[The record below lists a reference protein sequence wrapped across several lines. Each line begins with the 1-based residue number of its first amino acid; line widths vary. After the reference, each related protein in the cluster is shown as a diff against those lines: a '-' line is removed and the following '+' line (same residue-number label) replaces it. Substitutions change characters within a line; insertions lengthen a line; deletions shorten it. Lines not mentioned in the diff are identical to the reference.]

1 MDIGRRVS
9 DWLGSLA
16 DRLGITPAAIVGGA
30 LAVAVAGFGGWWAF
44 RTPDPVP
51 VEQVLP
57 RASDSG
63 PVVTAAADPTSSP
76 LVVVVHV
83 DGAVAHP
90 GVHELFPGGRVIDA
104 VEAAGGLLVESDR
117 ERLNLAAIVNDG
129 QRVWVPF
136 VGEDEPAVVGPVGG
150 DAETTTASI
159 GTINLNDADSAALE
173 TLPGIGPSIAAA
185 ILQHREQEGRFERV
199 EDLLEVA
206 GIGPARLDQLEALV
220 TV

>member
-1 MDIGRRVS
+1 
-9 DWLGSLA
+9 
-16 DRLGITPAAIVGGA
+16 
-30 LAVAVAGFGGWWAF
+30 
-44 RTPDPVP
+44 
-51 VEQVLP
+51 
-57 RASDSG
+57 
-63 PVVTAAADPTSSP
+63 
-76 LVVVVHV
+76 
-83 DGAVAHP
+83 
-90 GVHELFPGGRVIDA
+90 
-104 VEAAGGLLVESDR
+104 
-117 ERLNLAAIVNDG
+117 RLNLAAIVNDG

-159 GTINLNDADSAALE
+159 GTINLHDADSAALE